1 MYIFGAG
8 SFGRETLDALRESGS
23 TTNTFISDVAP
34 ECPVRA
40 PVVRLDQVK
49 AMSTEHVVIAVS
61 KPGDRES
68 VASRL
73 SALGWRF
80 GVVLH
85 PTSIRGSGV
94 NVGPGTIVL
103 ALSYISTDVELHS
116 HVHVNYGAT
125 IGHDCN
131 LDDFVTVLPNAT
143 IGGNVSIERG
153 ATIGSGAV
161 VLPRI
166 TIGQGSTVGAG
177 AVVTRDVPPFS
188 VVVGVPARPY
198 EPKL

>member
-8 SFGRETLDALRESGS
+8 NFGRETLDALRASGS
-23 TTNTFISDVAP
+23 TTIKFISDVAV
-34 ECPVRA
+34 EHPVRA
-40 PVVRLDQVK
+40 PVARLDEIN
-49 AMSTEHVVIAVS
+49 ATSTTSVVIAVS
-61 KPGDRES
+61 KPQDRES
-68 VASRL
+68 IASRL
-73 SALGWRF
+73 SALGWKF

-85 PTSIRGSGV
+85 PSAIRGSGV
-94 NVGPGTIVL
+94 TVGPGTIVL
-103 ALSYISTDVELHS
+103 ALSYISTDAVLHS
-116 HVHVNYGAT
+116 HVHVNYGVT

-131 LDDFVTVLPNAT
+131 IYDFVTVLPNAT

-161 VLPRI
+161 VLPKI

-177 AVVTRDVPPFS
+177 AVVTRDVMPYS
-188 VVVGVPARPY
+188 VVVGVPAKPL